1 MIIQNASAGQPQF
14 VIRQV
19 DHAQVSGRYAASFGN
34 DTFAPLEPK
43 ELMVFVAAHHDEG
56 WAEADATPPRDPQ
69 TDLPY
74 QFTEM
79 PRPLVVP
86 VHARSPEFN
95 ERHHPFCGLL
105 ASMHSWG
112 LYHGRYGL
120 AERATIDSIG
130 PADKPALLA
139 MLQGELARQA
149 RLQTQLA
156 ADPAT
161 RAWADDSMLFNCYQ
175 QLQFFDTLSLYFCMG
190 DPAAPRPAVFRRVPL
205 AVGMDVTI
213 TVRPLRSGFYSLS
226 PYPFAADFLE
236 VKLTGRYMLP
246 VPPQADLAAVLDETP
261 EEAQTFT
268 LVESGAAA

>member
-1 MIIQNASAGQPQF
+1 VIIQSSREGQPRF

-19 DHAQVSGRYAASFGN
+19 DHARASGRFAAAFGN

-56 WAEADATPPRDPQ
+56 WADVDAAPQRDPQ

-74 QFTEM
+74 QFYEM

-105 ASMHSWG
+105 ASMHTWG

-120 AERATIDSIG
+120 ADRATIDSVSA
-130 PADKPALLA
+130 ADKPAVLA

-149 RLQTQLA
+149 RLQNQLA

-161 RAWADDSMLFNCYQ
+161 RAWADESRVFNCYQ

-190 DPAAPRPAVFRRVPL
+190 DPAAPRQAMFRRVPL
-205 AVGMDVTI
+205 AVGADVTI
-213 TVRPLRSGFYSLS
+213 TVRPLRPGFYSLS
-226 PYPFAADFLE
+226 PYPFDEDFLE
-236 VKLTGRYMLP
+236 VRLPGRYLLP
-246 VPPQADLAAVLDETP
+246 VLPQADLAEVLNEAP
-261 EEAQTFT
+261 EETQVFT
-268 LVESGAAA
+268 LVDSSTPA